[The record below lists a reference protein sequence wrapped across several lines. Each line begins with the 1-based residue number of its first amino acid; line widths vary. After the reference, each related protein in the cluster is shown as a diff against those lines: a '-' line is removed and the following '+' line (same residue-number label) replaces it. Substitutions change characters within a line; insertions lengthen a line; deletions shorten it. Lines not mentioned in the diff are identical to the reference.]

1 MDLMY
6 DVPGMEDV
14 SEISITADVINGTGQ
29 PIFGHETGGGAKK
42 SGKKA

>member
-6 DVPGMEDV
+6 DVPGMDDV
-14 SEISITADVINGTGQ
+14 TEVTITAEVINGTGQ
-29 PIFGHETGGGAKK
+29 PIIGHETGGSKK